1 MMWQPNT
8 KNEIWDK
15 MRWDEVK
22 CKREILKKRF
32 ASYMNVIVNEA
43 TIPALNIL
51 HISLYIFCLFVV
63 HQSPTVD
70 SFARDSEYVCAC
82 VC

>member
-1 MMWQPNT
+1 
-8 KNEIWDK
+8 
-15 MRWDEVK
+15 
-22 CKREILKKRF
+22 
-32 ASYMNVIVNEA
+32 MNVIVNEA

-63 HQSPTVD
+63 NQSPTVD

-82 VC
+82 VFVLDACKQNFNTNRVKKNRKLH